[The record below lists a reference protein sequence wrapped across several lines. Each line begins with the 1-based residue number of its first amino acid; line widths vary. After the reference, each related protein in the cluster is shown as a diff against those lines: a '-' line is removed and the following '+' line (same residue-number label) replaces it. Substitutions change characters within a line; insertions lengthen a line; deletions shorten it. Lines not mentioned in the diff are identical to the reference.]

1 MTKQLPTC
9 LIAPMRDTARPASD
23 GTSAGAPCP
32 GLPRSPLLWGPLLVA
47 VLFWAVLLATSP
59 AGAAR
64 DAVGVEVAIEEV
76 RGAIEAIENR
86 VDRLSRQTQ
95 LGIGAEVHVLAQSVA
110 SQLSHLE
117 RHPVA
122 AAAAGVEQELLFLH
136 DLLRA
141 VGAELVRVGTRGVR
155 RREAEVRRL
164 TGAAEERIAAI
175 GRAVERRADG
185 FAGAVV
191 TVEQTDGGTL
201 VRTVDRTV
209 HDGVRF
215 AAIGL
220 LLVGLLVIG
229 LRLLALSE
237 AEIAVVDLVRQT
249 PALAIGGLLAVA
261 MFLSASA
268 TVAVDPS
275 LIAGLAERT
284 ELRPA
289 PGACERLAV
298 QREQLLDARAIEH
311 DGLGDAVKDRMRPV
325 AQDCLR
331 LESQVAA
338 VEAVEW
344 LAANLYPLEAGAPVR
359 SAEAHAVE
367 VEIERLMSAARPL
380 EEPTSE
386 TGEAG
391 EPVAPEAPG
400 LATGGPVEDLEEEQ
414 EVVEDDTSSARQAV
428 TTTRVNYRA
437 GPGTDARRLGTLPE
451 GARVVLL
458 GEDGSWSNIQLEDG
472 RSVYVASAYVRA
484 DS

>member
-9 LIAPMRDTARPASD
+9 LIDPMRDAARAASD
-23 GTSAGAPCP
+23 GASARQPQPRFA
-32 GLPRSPLLWGPLLVA
+32 RSPLCSGPLLVA
-47 VLFWAVLLATSP
+47 VLLWAALLAMSP

-64 DAVGVEVAIEEV
+64 DPVGVEAAIGEV

-122 AAAAGVEQELLFLH
+122 AAAAGIEQELLFLH
-136 DLLRA
+136 DLMRA
-141 VGAELVRVGTRGVR
+141 VGAELDRVGTRGDR

-164 TGAAEERIAAI
+164 AGAVEERVAAI

-191 TVEQTDGGTL
+191 TVEQTDDGAL
-201 VRTVDRTV
+201 VRMVDRTV

-237 AEIAVVDLVRQT
+237 AEIAVVDLIRQT
-249 PALAIGGLLAVA
+249 PVLAIGGLLAVA
-261 MFLSASA
+261 MFLFASA

-275 LIAGLAERT
+275 LVAGLAERT

-289 PGACERLAV
+289 AGACERLAV

-325 AQDCLR
+325 AQDCLG

-344 LAANLYPLEAGAPVR
+344 LAANLDPLEAGAPVR

-367 VEIERLMSAARPL
+367 AEIERLMSTARPL
-380 EEPTSE
+380 EEA

-400 LATGGPVEDLEEEQ
+400 LATGGPVEELEEEQ
-414 EVVEDDTSSARQAV
+414 EVVEDDASSARQAV